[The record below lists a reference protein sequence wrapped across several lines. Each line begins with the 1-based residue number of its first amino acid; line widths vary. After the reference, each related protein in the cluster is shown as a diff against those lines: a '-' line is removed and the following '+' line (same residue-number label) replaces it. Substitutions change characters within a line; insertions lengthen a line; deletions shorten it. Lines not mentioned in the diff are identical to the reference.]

1 MPCRSGRSPATRG
14 GGRNNRGAVE
24 IALSDSSEDSSS
36 ILLISSSPSRRRH
49 RVITEIS
56 PIFKII
62 ARISPTSCSDKPLH
76 KITQINPLF
85 EEITH
90 IKSTDILYSIRVCV
104 YITTEYITIKY

>member
-1 MPCRSGRSPATRG
+1 MLRIPMIWCAGC
-14 GGRNNRGAVE
+14 E
-24 IALSDSSEDSSS
+24 MFF
-36 ILLISSSPSRRRH
+36 

-85 EEITH
+85 EEITQV
-90 IKSTDILYSIRVCV
+90 KASDIHYRIRVCV
-104 YITTEYITIKY
+104 YISPVYPTIKGGHSIEYGGSHKVSAAQWISVRV